1 MNYQQTLDYLFD
13 RLPMY
18 HRIGAAAYKADL
30 DNTIK
35 LCNLLGNPQ
44 ESFKSI
50 HVAGTNGKGSV
61 SHMLASI
68 LQEKGLKVGLYTSPH
83 LKDFR
88 ERIRVNGMLIPKRF
102 VSRFIHDH
110 KNEFEQLQL
119 SFFEMTVGLAFQ
131 YFRDTKVDIAVVE
144 VGLGGR
150 LDSTNI
156 ITPLLSVIT
165 NISFDHMQL
174 LGDTLEKIASEKAGI
189 IKPGIPIIIG
199 ETQDEVRD
207 VFLKKARSSGSEIVF
222 ADTSISV
229 SGGISSPQRRKDA
242 KYLSALASSR
252 LSSVKNTVQTLEV
265 LQNDVI
271 LFKKLE
277 SPLLGNYQK
286 KNILTVLS
294 ACEILKKAGISIDE
308 EQIRR
313 GIRNVIR
320 NTGLKGRWQILR
332 RRPLTICDTG
342 HNEGG
347 LTEVLAQIRETPYDH
362 LHFVFGVVND
372 KEVDHIL
379 SMLPKEATY
388 YFCKANIPRGL
399 PQVEL
404 KKKAIA
410 AGLKGN
416 AYSSVR
422 QALQSAQKN
431 AAANDL
437 VFIGGSTFIV
447 AEVV

>member
-44 ESFKSI
+44 DNFRSI
-50 HVAGTNGKGSV
+50 HVGGTNGKGSV
-61 SHMLASI
+61 SHMMASI

-88 ERIRVNGMLIPKRF
+88 ERIRVNGMMIPKRF

-110 KNEFEQLQL
+110 QKEFEQLQL

-131 YFRDTKVDIAVVE
+131 YFKKEKVEIAVVE

-174 LGDTLEKIASEKAGI
+174 LGDTLEQIAGEKAGI

-229 SGGISSPQRRKDA
+229 SGAISSPQRRKDA
-242 KYLSALASSR
+242 KHLSALASSR
-252 LSSVKNTVQTLEV
+252 LSSVTKSFQTVEAY
-265 LQNDVI
+265 QNDVI
-271 LFKKLE
+271 LFKELE

-294 ACEILKKAGISIDE
+294 ACEILKNAGISIDE

-313 GIRNVIR
+313 GIRNVII
-320 NTGLKGRWQILR
+320 NTGLKGRWQVLSR
-332 RRPLTICDTG
+332 NPLTICDTG
-342 HNEGG
+342 HNESG
-347 LTEVLAQIRETPYDH
+347 LTEVLAQISETPYDH

-372 KEVDHIL
+372 KEVDHL
-379 SMLPKEATY
+379 LKMLPKEATY

-399 PQVEL
+399 DQNEL
-404 KKKAIA
+404 RRKAQN
-410 AGLKGN
+410 AGLTG
-416 AYSSVR
+416 SSYASV
-422 QALQSAQKN
+422 QEALISAQEN
-431 AAANDL
+431 ASRSDL
-437 VFIGGSTFIV
+437 IFIGGSTFIV

>member
-1 MNYQQTLDYLFD
+1 MNYLQTLDYLFA

-18 HRIGAAAYKADL
+18 YRIGVAAYKADL

-44 ESFKSI
+44 NSFRSV

-88 ERIRVNGMLIPKRF
+88 ERIRLNGKMIPKRY
-102 VSRFIHDH
+102 VSSFIHDH
-110 KNEFEQLQL
+110 KDEFEQFQL
-119 SFFEMTVGLAFQ
+119 SFFEMTVGLAFN
-131 YFRDTKVDIAVVE
+131 YFREEEVDIAVVE

-156 ITPLLSVIT
+156 ITPLLSIIT

-174 LGDTLEKIASEKAGI
+174 LGDTLEKIAGEKAGI

-199 ETQDEVRD
+199 ETQDEVRE
-207 VFLKKARSSGSEIVF
+207 VFLKKARISGSEIVF
-222 ADTSISV
+222 ADANISV
-229 SGGISSPQRRKDA
+229 SGWISSPRRREDA
-242 KYLSALASSR
+242 KHLSALASSR
-252 LSSVKNTVQTLEV
+252 LNYLTNTVQTLEV
-265 LQNDVI
+265 YQNDVI
-271 LFKKLE
+271 LFKKIE

-294 ACEILKKAGISIDE
+294 SCEILKKAGISIDE

-313 GIRNVIR
+313 GIRNVIS
-320 NTGLKGRWQILR
+320 NTGLKGRWQVLSR
-332 RRPLTICDTG
+332 NPLTICDTG

-347 LTEVLAQIRETPYDH
+347 LTEVVAQISETPFDH

-379 SMLPKEATY
+379 SMLPKDATY
-388 YFCKANIPRGL
+388 YFCKADIPRGL
-399 PQVEL
+399 SQVEL